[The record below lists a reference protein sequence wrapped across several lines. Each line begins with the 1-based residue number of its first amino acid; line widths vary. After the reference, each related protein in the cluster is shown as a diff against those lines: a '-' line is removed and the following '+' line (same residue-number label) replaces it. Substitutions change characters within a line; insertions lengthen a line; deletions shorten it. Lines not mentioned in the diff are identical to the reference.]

1 MRFFFSFSLSLDGE
15 KKIVLHSIDTGRRRR
30 RTQKKKKKKKG
41 KESARNKQ
49 HAMPLSFSLSFSSS
63 SLLLLFLFF
72 SVFVVH
78 FLLLLLGVGF
88 GRRRKKRNANTNTSA
103 KKKIKKKQIKIKR
116 GRAPTGPPKCVAFAF
131 GADVLFASSLSEFD
145 DEKTRRF
152 KALLRDTLTFWALD
166 DIKEECESMVLYFDG
181 FGGGK
186 EEEEMSSLMV
196 VLEECFASLSSSHSK
211 DGIDGD
217 ERGTRRREVRVKRYA
232 SSSGEMETIG
242 EYVLC
247 CCARGCFDEK
257 GEGEMAGGEGNCEVD
272 EDVVVVANGGAAARR
287 RRRRRSAV
295 SAASSP
301 ERTDPENKKNKKN
314 EKKKNAPM
322 MDVIVLT
329 SATGYD
335 ILSSF
340 ARSLR
345 TKRGRAPLKTDEEK
359 EAFLS
364 SLVSSSSSPSPL
376 SSPPA
381 TVALIERELKT
392 NFLKNQLPTP
402 ELLVVVS
409 DVFSVGKFP
418 GFLLSKCELAH
429 FAPPP
434 ASPSPLQ
441 SAEEKKKTRGGD
453 DDAAATLA
461 RHRKILGEYLRSFQR
476 FGA

>member
-1 MRFFFSFSLSLDGE
+1 M
-15 KKIVLHSIDTGRRRR
+15 
-30 RTQKKKKKKKG
+30 
-41 KESARNKQ
+41 
-49 HAMPLSFSLSFSSS
+49 
-63 SLLLLFLFF
+63 
-72 SVFVVH
+72 
-78 FLLLLLGVGF
+78 
-88 GRRRKKRNANTNTSA
+88 
-103 KKKIKKKQIKIKR
+103 
-116 GRAPTGPPKCVAFAF
+116 
-131 GADVLFASSLSEFD
+131 
-145 DEKTRRF
+145 
-152 KALLRDTLTFWALD
+152 
-166 DIKEECESMVLYFDG
+166 
-181 FGGGK
+181 
-186 EEEEMSSLMV
+186 
-196 VLEECFASLSSSHSK
+196 
-211 DGIDGD
+211 
-217 ERGTRRREVRVKRYA
+217 KRYA

-242 EYVLC
+242 ECVLC
-247 CCARGCFDEK
+247 CCAGGGFDEK
-257 GEGEMAGGEGNCEVD
+257 GEEEIAGGEGNCEVD

-287 RRRRRSAV
+287 RRRRSRSAA

-301 ERTDPENKKNKKN
+301 ERTDPEKKKNKKN
-314 EKKKNAPM
+314 EKKKTAPM

-340 ARSLR
+340 ARSLK

-376 SSPPA
+376 SSPA

-429 FAPPP
+429 FAPPAA
-434 ASPSPLQ
+434 ASPSLQ
-441 SAEEKKKTRGGD
+441 SEEEKKKTRGGD

>member
-1 MRFFFSFSLSLDGE
+1 
-15 KKIVLHSIDTGRRRR
+15 
-30 RTQKKKKKKKG
+30 
-41 KESARNKQ
+41 
-49 HAMPLSFSLSFSSS
+49 
-63 SLLLLFLFF
+63 
-72 SVFVVH
+72 
-78 FLLLLLGVGF
+78 
-88 GRRRKKRNANTNTSA
+88 
-103 KKKIKKKQIKIKR
+103 
-116 GRAPTGPPKCVAFAF
+116 
-131 GADVLFASSLSEFD
+131 
-145 DEKTRRF
+145 
-152 KALLRDTLTFWALD
+152 LTFWALD
-166 DIKEECESMVLYFDG
+166 DISEECESMVLYFDG

-186 EEEEMSSLMV
+186 EEEMSSSLMV
-196 VLEECFASLSSSHSK
+196 VLEECFASLSSSSLSSNK
-211 DGIDGD
+211 DGDGD
-217 ERGTRRREVRVKRYA
+217 ERGTRRREVRVKRFA

-247 CCARGCFDEK
+247 CCAGGGFDEK
-257 GEGEMAGGEGNCEVD
+257 GEEEIAGGEGNCEVD
-272 EDVVVVANGGAAARR
+272 EGVVVVANGGAAARR
-287 RRRRRSAV
+287 RRRRRRRSAA

-301 ERTDPENKKNKKN
+301 ERTDPEKKKNKKN
-314 EKKKNAPM
+314 EKKKTAPM

-340 ARSLR
+340 ARSLK

-376 SSPPA
+376 SSPA

-434 ASPSPLQ
+434 AGSPSLQ
-441 SAEEKKKTRGGD
+441 SEEEKKKTRGGD

>member
-1 MRFFFSFSLSLDGE
+1 
-15 KKIVLHSIDTGRRRR
+15 
-30 RTQKKKKKKKG
+30 
-41 KESARNKQ
+41 
-49 HAMPLSFSLSFSSS
+49 MPLSFSLSSFSFSSRSS
-63 SLLLLFLFF
+63 SLLLLFF

-78 FLLLLLGVGF
+78 FLLLLRVVVGF

-103 KKKIKKKQIKIKR
+103 KKKIKKKQMIKKIKR

-131 GADVLFASSLSEFD
+131 GADVLFSASSLSSFYD
-145 DEKTRRF
+145 ANAKRCT
-152 KALLRDTLTFWALD
+152 ALLRDTLTFWAWLD
-166 DIKEECESMVLYFDG
+166 DKEDECESMVLYFDG

-186 EEEEMSSLMV
+186 EEEMSSSLMV
-196 VLEECFASLSSSHSK
+196 VLEECFASLSSSSSSSNK
-211 DGIDGD
+211 DGDGD

-257 GEGEMAGGEGNCEVD
+257 GEEERAGGEGKCEVD

-301 ERTDPENKKNKKN
+301 ERTAPENKKNKKN
-314 EKKKNAPM
+314 EKKKTAPM

-340 ARSLR
+340 ARSLK

-376 SSPPA
+376 SSPA

-434 ASPSPLQ
+434 AASPPLQ
-441 SAEEKKKTRGGD
+441 SEEEKKTRGGD